1 MALEN
6 FKVHVT
12 DVVRFVCY
20 GSTLNRSSMSKVLVI
35 VRAAQV
41 GSSGSEQA
49 APRGNHRIIQVRTYI
64 ENET

>member
-41 GSSGSEQA
+41 GTLVVSRQL
-49 APRGNHRIIQVRTYI
+49 PV
-64 ENET
+64 ETAE